1 MEASQLYIPDEI
13 VVGYQKREDTYTKQ
27 LGYVIYRD
35 KKGVLRKEK
44 SWQGW
49 RDKKI
54 KPSDFK
60 NEPTEGFVLNRDVG
74 GARRSYGWNARIEK
88 VRVYDP
94 RGFEFEIDIA
104 NLLFIL
110 KECDCSRGKGLEGK
124 FVYAWRGTE
133 LTLIPIT
140 CEEYKQST
148 KFTELQHQKVF
159 AKDLVPGVTYLTK
172 KQQPL
177 TFIGKFDYHFLYD
190 ANAWR
195 ASKKDAK
202 GVLKRFVFLDRD
214 EKNAKYRKQNGNTDL
229 LFLDSISTIAAVQ
242 SDSIDPDL
250 AELQQRFYKSEHG
263 SKFVKVFLKQTKE
276 KKLSDEDICRRNGG
290 SAWFYEESPGVFVEC
305 STIYIYEQSYD
316 HEKRQYIYSNIK
328 PLAIQKNFRW
338 TFKDGTLTKETFI
351 TRDEQEDA
359 AVKDRHGRSRWYQ
372 SSAIAAW
379 PGMENS
385 KEFKE
390 RYARTMSGPWYN
402 QYKTTDY
409 VQPTSLR
416 LFAELESGAKYLME
430 HNTLRKDN
438 GK

>member
-13 VVGYQKREDTYTKQ
+13 CVGYQKREDTYTKS

-49 RDKKI
+49 RDQKI
-54 KPSDFK
+54 KPNDYK

-133 LTLIPIT
+133 LTLIPT
-140 CEEYKQST
+140 SCEEYKQST
-148 KFTELQHQKVF
+148 KYTELQHQKVSV
-159 AKDLVPGVTYLTK
+159 KDLVPGVTYLTK

-177 TFIGKFDYHFLYD
+177 TFIGRFDYHFLYD

-195 ASKKDAK
+195 SSKKDAK

-214 EKNAKYRKQNGNTDL
+214 ENNAKYRDKTGNTDL
-229 LFLDSISTIAAVQ
+229 VYLDSISTIAATQ

-250 AELQQRFYKSEHG
+250 AELQQKFYKSEHG
-263 SKFVKVFLKQTKE
+263 SKLEKVFLKEVKPKA
-276 KKLSDEDICRRNGG
+276 KKPEDQINRNNT
-290 SAWFYEESPGVFVEC
+290 WFYEESPGVYIEC
-305 STIYIYEQSYD
+305 NTHYKYNQNYNQ
-316 HEKRQYIYSNIK
+316 EKGMWVYSGIE
-328 PLAIQKNFRW
+328 PIAILKCYRW
-338 TFKDGTLTKETFI
+338 TFKDGCLKKEIFNTQ
-351 TRDEQEDA
+351 TRDDSNR
-359 AVKDRHGRSRWYQ
+359 DRYGRGMTYQ
-372 SSAIAAW
+372 SSSVAPW
-379 PGMENS
+379 PDMNPEQQKAYKDQFLRDGS
-385 KEFKE
+385 
-390 RYARTMSGPWYN
+390 WYTA
-402 QYKTTDY
+402 YKTTDY
-409 VQPTSLR
+409 VAPTNLH
-416 LFAELESGAKYLME
+416 LFAELESGAKYKMD